1 MHTHSEKFHFI
12 RSPREHLAPPRFFVT
27 CSLCGVELQAVK
39 RVDGTIHAF
48 TTNRKRTDKRV
59 YSFRLTEN
67 GAAKVRAM
75 QKKGLLK

>member
-1 MHTHSEKFHFI
+1 MQLDDVLEWA
-12 RSPREHLAPPRFFVT
+12 R
-27 CSLCGVELQAVK
+27 
-39 RVDGTIHAF
+39 DGTIHTF
-48 TTNRKRTDKRV
+48 TTNCKRTDKRV